1 MHNNIPEGPAYPIR
15 SVTDGEYHYIRNL
28 NSENLYIEK
37 HLMTRMPLN
46 KYWPSW
52 VFQSTTNQETLNLVN
67 RYMKRPFEELYNTKT
82 DPNEMK
88 NLAGELSLKNTK
100 TSLSSQLDL
109 WMKQQG
115 DPGIKMDSYEAMLK
129 LKN

>member
-1 MHNNIPEGPAYPIR
+1 
-15 SVTDGEYHYIRNL
+15 
-28 NSENLYIEK
+28 
-37 HLMTRMPLN
+37 
-46 KYWPSW
+46 
-52 VFQSTTNQETLNLVN
+52 
-67 RYMKRPFEELYNTKT
+67 MKRPFEELYDTKT